1 MSPPQRHCKPGK
13 NVTKQCKMWHNINMY
28 RNFQSLGNS
37 PRLKTYLC
45 KVTISPSSNEQRKSL
60 PDDTP
65 SSPSTSPSTPSSPL
79 PDDTINS
86 DWAFGCGVVLA
97 QLGWDSLNDYVKSLG
112 GHQLVKCS
120 LKMFL
125 AIWCL
130 GFIFLPGFPSY
141 SRHRSWQ
148 RPQVLHRWE
157 HTSIHPGWY
166 QSETNIW
173 IFEYDF

>member
-1 MSPPQRHCKPGK
+1 
-13 NVTKQCKMWHNINMY
+13 MY

-97 QLGWDSLNDYVKSLG
+97 QLG
-112 GHQLVKCS
+112 
-120 LKMFL
+120 
-125 AIWCL
+125 
-130 GFIFLPGFPSY
+130 
-141 SRHRSWQ
+141 
-148 RPQVLHRWE
+148 
-157 HTSIHPGWY
+157 
-166 QSETNIW
+166 
-173 IFEYDF
+173 